1 MRYRLLY
8 FAMAF
13 LQGICLPLI
22 SASSF
27 IFHSEPYQLSH
38 SQYGLIFLFMVF
50 ASLGVAACF
59 RIISRYC
66 GRPMCFLVGWAAHL
80 VFLALLAWSSR
91 FENNS
96 QALFYLLLVANIF
109 FGGGFSLLLT
119 VISAE
124 LVDRYP
130 LKREVN
136 LTLLHG
142 ILGFGAALSPTLV
155 AHFFNIDLWPSVFL
169 FWCVVMFVVGLVTI
183 ATRTLPCLVEEV
195 VLIELPKT
203 RVNGLA
209 YGFGLVLIVYGT
221 AEAMAAN
228 WTILFVTQAKAL
240 DFGFASLCLTLFW
253 ASVTVGRLCL
263 PLLIKIIPVKTLYLS
278 SPWLMTI
285 GLFGLCNSSSVATI
299 AASIVMT
306 GLGCSYFYPLSVS
319 FATQYFDQHREFMIS
334 LTLAGLMIG
343 VGIGSS
349 GIGWLR
355 DAHYLELDKV
365 FYVAAWSAVTLGLIA
380 FTLIQCITTTK
391 RGMR

>member
-1 MRYRLLY
+1 MRYKGLY
-8 FAMAF
+8 FVMAF

-38 SQYGLIFLFMVF
+38 SQYGLVFLFMVF
-50 ASLGVAACF
+50 ASLSIALCF
-59 RIISRYC
+59 RAISRFC
-66 GRPMCFLVGWAAHL
+66 GRPLCFLMGWAGHL

-96 QALFYLLLVANIF
+96 DALFYLLLIANIF

-124 LVDRYP
+124 LVDRFP

-142 ILGFGAALSPTLV
+142 ILGLGAALSPTLV
-155 AHFFNIDLWPSVFL
+155 AYFFNIKLWPSVFL
-169 FWCVVMFVVGLVTI
+169 FWCGVMFVVGI
-183 ATRTLPCLVEEV
+183 ATIVTKTLPCLVEEPV
-195 VLIELPKT
+195 SNGLPKV
-203 RVNGLA
+203 RVNILA
-209 YGFGLVLIVYGT
+209 YGFGLALIVYGT

-228 WTILFVTQAKAL
+228 WTILFITQAKQL

-253 ASVTVGRLCL
+253 ASVTAGRLCL
-263 PLLIKIIPVKTLYLS
+263 PLLIKIIPVKILYLN
-278 SPWLMTI
+278 SPWIMAV
-285 GLFGLCNSSSVATI
+285 GLFGLCNSSNTLSI
-299 AASIVMT
+299 AASIAIT

-355 DAHYLELDKV
+355 DANYLDLDKV
-365 FYVAAWSAVTLGLIA
+365 FYVAAWSAAALGLIA
-380 FTLIQCITTTK
+380 FTLIHCITK
-391 RGMR
+391 VKGKMA